1 MPSKLFGEGLIT
13 RGATALLDDKKT
25 VRAWVWYDWANSAFI
40 TTIIAAVMPVYY
52 QSGIGGT
59 DADWSF
65 TQTAAAVIIALLS
78 PLLGAIADHMNN
90 KVGFL
95 RLFTILG
102 SIASVCLAF
111 TGTGDVW
118 FASILVVIGMI
129 AFGSANTFYDAL
141 LNDITSPAERDR
153 VSARGYAMGYLGGG
167 VLLTDRKSVV

>member
-1 MPSKLFGEGLIT
+1 M
-13 RGATALLDDKKT
+13 LDDKKT

-52 QSGIGGT
+52 QSVVGGT

-65 TQTAAAVIIALLS
+65 TQTAAALIIALLS
-78 PLLGAIADHMNN
+78 PLMGAIADHMSN

-111 TGTGDVW
+111 TGKGDVW
-118 FASILVVIGMI
+118 LASILVVVGMI
-129 AFGSANTFYDAL
+129 GSAPPTRSMML
-141 LNDITSPAERDR
+141 C
-153 VSARGYAMGYLGGG
+153 
-167 VLLTDRKSVV
+167 